1 VDRVR
6 EFKSY
11 LRVLLEGLVYVFE
24 TGRALDV
31 LRDRETEAHC
41 LAIFNVGVLAHYN
54 HFQIFKG
61 NMLEGIED
69 QILRWED
76 SLGRVFLLNELK
88 GLLETWHL
96 QVLTHGLLPIT

>member
-31 LRDRETEAHC
+31 LRDREAEAHR
-41 LAIFNVGVLAHYN
+41 LAILNVGVLAHYN

-61 NMLEGIED
+61 NVLEGIED
-69 QILRWED
+69 EILRWED
-76 SLGRVFLLNELK
+76 SLGRVFLLNELI

-96 QVLTHGLLPIT
+96 QVLSQGLLPVT

>member
-11 LRVLLEGLVYVFE
+11 LRVLLECLVYVFE
-24 TGRALDV
+24 TRRALDV
-31 LRDRETEAHC
+31 LRDRETEAHR
-41 LAIFNVGVLAHYN
+41 LTILNVGVLAHYN

-69 QILRWED
+69 EILRRED
-76 SLGRVFLLNELK
+76 SLRGVFLLNKLV

-96 QVLTHGLLPIT
+96 QVLSQGLLPIT